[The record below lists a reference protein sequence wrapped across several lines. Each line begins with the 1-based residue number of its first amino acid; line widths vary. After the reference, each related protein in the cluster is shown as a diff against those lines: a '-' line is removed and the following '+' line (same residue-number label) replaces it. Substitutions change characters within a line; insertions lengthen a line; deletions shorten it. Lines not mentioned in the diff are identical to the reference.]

1 MFPAAT
7 SPIVFPS
14 AGALAAGRHTLTE
27 DGTFFSILF
36 PDGWHIGPSC
46 PGCAPGG
53 GTLQR
58 GADDSTDPGAVWM
71 PVWRVE
77 RVASDPC
84 AHTAAPVATSAAQLA
99 NAVAGLPG
107 TDVVTAPED
116 VVVGGRPAKHVV
128 IKVRKDIGCPPI
140 QFNMWADS
148 RVFRFA
154 TALEQTNRVWIFDI
168 GGKLFW
174 LEAETYKGSSQ
185 ELEQEI
191 QSMIRSIEFE

>member
-1 MFPAAT
+1 MTRLIRAR
-7 SPIVFPS
+7 S
-14 AGALAAGRHTLTE
+14 
-27 DGTFFSILF
+27 
-36 PDGWHIGPSC
+36 
-46 PGCAPGG
+46 GC
-53 GTLQR
+53 
-58 GADDSTDPGAVWM
+58 
-71 PVWRVE
+71 PVWRVG

-84 AHTAAPVATSAAQLA
+84 AHTAAPVATSAAGLA
-99 NAVAGLPG
+99 NAVARLPG

-148 RVFRFA
+148 RISSVLRGA
-154 TALEQTNRVWIFDI
+154 RTDQPVWILDI

-174 LEAETYKGSSQ
+174 LEAETLQGSSQ

-191 QSMIRSIEFE
+191 QSMIRSVEFE